1 MSESMNFKF
10 SKEELKKIKRR
21 EKRSMILGALQ
32 CGVTPS
38 EIKRK
43 MGFSYSTIKRAKEK
57 RFSVKK
63 RNQVNQE
70 KLIRVWP
77 KN

>member
-1 MSESMNFKF
+1 MNFKF

-57 RFSVKK
+57 RFCS
-63 RNQVNQE
+63 
-70 KLIRVWP
+70 
-77 KN
+77 